1 MSDTN
6 HDMPDPAVLPRLLAG
21 PTCLFDGVCNL
32 CNGSARFIL
41 ATEADHEILFVAI
54 QSPLGRAVLEAVGMP
69 HLTNSFVYIDEGV
82 VSLRS
87 VAAFHLTRRLRA
99 PWSWLRLFRL
109 LPTRLTD
116 WLYDR
121 LADNRYR
128 LFGKRELCL
137 VPLPSQSRRFLH

>member
-1 MSDTN
+1 MSDAN
-6 HDMPDPAVLPRLLAG
+6 HAVPAPAILERLLLG

-32 CNGSARFIL
+32 CNGSVRFIL
-41 ATEADHEILFVAI
+41 ATEADHEILFTAI
-54 QSPLGRAVLEAVGMP
+54 QSPLGRAVLEAIGMP
-69 HLTNSFVYIDEGV
+69 HLTNSFVYIDDGV

-87 VAAFHLTRRLRA
+87 MAAFRLARRLRA
-99 PWSWLRLFRL
+99 PWSWVSLFRL

-128 LFGKRELCL
+128 LFGKRDLCL
-137 VPLPSQSRRFLH
+137 VPSPGQSRRFLS

>member
-1 MSDTN
+1 MSDANPTI
-6 HDMPDPAVLPRLLAG
+6 PDPAALLRLLRG

-32 CNGSARFIL
+32 CNGSVRFIL
-41 ATEADHEILFVAI
+41 ATEADHDILFVAI
-54 QSPLGRAVLEAVGMP
+54 QSPAGRAVLEAIGLP

-87 VAAFHLTRRLRA
+87 VAAFRLARRLRA
-99 PWSWLRLFRL
+99 PWSWVRLFRL
-109 LPTRLTD
+109 LPTGLTD

-128 LFGKRELCL
+128 LFGKRDLCL
-137 VPLPSQSRRFLH
+137 VPLPGQSHRFLS